1 MCDPGSCRRVCL
13 KRTPRMP
20 IPPDEGTDISAL
32 RRRPAIRI
40 LVIDGVRQDREAVT
54 RAIYRGFPHAVVTEV
69 TSAERLRT
77 AMDGESYDVVLTEH
91 WLPWTSGLEVL
102 ARMRRRHPD
111 CPVIIITGSGDE
123 AVAVRAMKSG
133 AADYLTKAPED
144 LARIPAAIE
153 ATLARRATQQ
163 VRATAEAGG
172 SQTLE
177 ALQLQT
183 AAVTAAAN
191 GIVITSLDGTV
202 QWVNPAFTR
211 MTGYTPQEVV
221 GQKPT
226 VLKSGRHE
234 EAFYRELWQTI
245 LAGDVWHGEI
255 VNRRKDGRLY
265 TEQMTVTPVETAGA
279 GVTHFVAIKSDITRE
294 KTLQAQLRQAQK
306 MEAVGQ
312 LAGGVAHDF
321 NNMLTAILG
330 YCELLLD
337 STPPDDPRRSDIAEI
352 RATGDRAA
360 GLTRQLLAFSRRQIL
375 APRTVD
381 LNRVVRDIEGL
392 LRRVLSDEVTLV
404 TALGQEPVMARIDI
418 GHLEQALVNLAVNAS
433 DAMPEGGTLRIST
446 GSEDID
452 SAFVGRHP
460 GAREGRFAYL
470 RVTDTGIGMTP
481 EVQSHMFEPF
491 YTTKPQGKGTGL
503 GLSTVYGF
511 IKQSQGYIWAKSAP
525 GQGTT
530 FTLHLP
536 LGEPIARPEAPADR
550 AARGRRA
557 AAAGDSAAGRTAIG
571 PAALVGR
578 VQLVHAR
585 RSGGTS

>member
-1 MCDPGSCRRVCL
+1 
-13 KRTPRMP
+13 
-20 IPPDEGTDISAL
+20 
-32 RRRPAIRI
+32 
-40 LVIDGVRQDREAVT
+40 VT
-54 RAIYRGFPHAVVTEV
+54 RAIRHGFPQATVTEV
-69 TSAERLRT
+69 ASAEQLRA
-77 AMDGESYDVVLTEH
+77 AMDQDGVDLVLTEH

-102 ARMRRRHPD
+102 ARMRRRHPH

-133 AADYLTKAPED
+133 AADYLTKAAED

-153 ATLARRATQQ
+153 AALARRTTQQ
-163 VRATAEAGG
+163 VRAMAESGP

-211 MTGYTPQEVV
+211 MTGYTPKEVV

-226 VLKSGRHE
+226 VLKSGRHDE
-234 EAFYRELWQTI
+234 SFYRELWQTI
-245 LAGDVWHGEI
+245 MAGDVWRGEI

-279 GVTHFVAIKSDITRE
+279 GITHFVAIKTDITRE
-294 KTLQAQLRQAQK
+294 KELQAQLRQAQK
-306 MEAVGQ
+306 MEAIGQ

-337 STPPDDPRRSDIAEI
+337 STPPDDPRHSDISEI
-352 RATGDRAA
+352 RATGERAA
-360 GLTRQLLAFSRRQIL
+360 TLTRQLLAFSRRQIL
-375 APRTVD
+375 APRIVD
-381 LNRVVRDIEGL
+381 LNRVVRELEGL
-392 LRRVLSDEVTLV
+392 LRRVLRDEVTLV
-404 TALGQEPVMARIDI
+404 IALAPEPVMAQIDI

-446 GSEDID
+446 GIEDID
-452 SAFVGRHP
+452 GAFVGRHP
-460 GAREGRFAYL
+460 GAREGRFACL
-470 RVTDTGIGMTP
+470 RVSDTGTGMTP
-481 EVQSHMFEPF
+481 DVQAHMFEPF

-530 FTLHLP
+530 FTLDLP
-536 LGEPIARPEAPADR
+536 LGDPTARTQSPADR
-550 AARGRRA
+550 PVRGRRTPVVVDGA
-557 AAAGDSAAGRTAIG
+557 AARTAIG
-571 PAALVGR
+571 PASLASR
-578 VQLVHAR
+578 VQQVHAR
-585 RSGGTS
+585 RSGGSS

>member
-1 MCDPGSCRRVCL
+1 MTL
-13 KRTPRMP
+13 
-20 IPPDEGTDISAL
+20 
-32 RRRPAIRI
+32 
-40 LVIDGVRQDREAVT
+40 AVL
-54 RAIYRGFPHAVVTEV
+54 RGFPHAVVTEV

-77 AMDGESYDVVLTEH
+77 AMDGDSFELVLTEH

-102 ARMRRRHPD
+102 ARMRRRHPN

-144 LARIPAAIE
+144 LARIPDAIE
-153 ATLARRATQQ
+153 AALARRATQQ
-163 VRATAEAGG
+163 VRATAEAGP

-221 GQKPT
+221 GHKPT

-234 EAFYRELWQTI
+234 RSFYRELWQTI
-245 LAGDVWHGEI
+245 LAGDVWRGEI

-279 GVTHFVAIKSDITRE
+279 GITHFVAIKSDITRE
-294 KTLQAQLRQAQK
+294 KELQAQLRQAQK

-337 STPPDDPRRSDIAEI
+337 STPPGDPRHSDITEI

-360 GLTRQLLAFSRRQIL
+360 TLTRQLLAFSRRQIL

-381 LNRVVRDIEGL
+381 VNRVVRDLEGL
-392 LRRVLSDEVTLV
+392 LRRVLRDEVTLV
-404 TALGQEPVMARIDI
+404 TAFAPEPVMAHIDI

-433 DAMPEGGTLRIST
+433 DAMPEGGTLRVST
-446 GSEDID
+446 GCEDID
-452 SAFVGRHP
+452 GAFVGRHP

-470 RVTDTGIGMTP
+470 RVSDTGTGMTP
-481 EVQSHMFEPF
+481 EVQARMFEPF

-536 LGEPIARPEAPADR
+536 IGERVARTEAPADR
-550 AARGRRA
+550 FEHGRPA
-557 AAAGDSAAGRTAIG
+557 PVVVDNAAGRTAIG

-578 VQLVHAR
+578 VQQVHAR
-585 RSGGTS
+585 RFGGTS

>member
-1 MCDPGSCRRVCL
+1 VGR
-13 KRTPRMP
+13 
-20 IPPDEGTDISAL
+20 
-32 RRRPAIRI
+32 AIR
-40 LVIDGVRQDREAVT
+40 
-54 RAIYRGFPHAVVTEV
+54 RGFPHAVVTEV
-69 TSAERLRT
+69 TSAERLRA
-77 AMDGESYDVVLTEH
+77 AMDAGRFDLVLTEH

-133 AADYLTKAPED
+133 AVDYLTKAPED
-144 LARIPAAIE
+144 LAKVPAAIE
-153 ATLARRATQQ
+153 AALARRTTQQ
-163 VRATAEAGG
+163 VRATAGG
-172 SQTLE
+172 DASQALE

-211 MTGYTPQEVV
+211 MTGYAPHDVI
-221 GQKPT
+221 GQKPAM
-226 VLKSGRHE
+226 LKSGRHDD
-234 EAFYRELWQTI
+234 AFYRELWQTI
-245 LAGDVWHGEI
+245 LAGDVWHGEV

-265 TEQMTVTPVETAGA
+265 TEQMTITPVETAGA
-279 GVTHFVAIKSDITRE
+279 GITHFVAIKSDITRE
-294 KTLQAQLRQAQK
+294 KELQAQLRQAQK

-337 STPPDDPRRSDIAEI
+337 STPPEDARHPDILEI

-360 GLTRQLLAFSRRQIL
+360 ALTRQLLAFSRRQIL
-375 APRTVD
+375 APRAAD
-381 LNRVVRDIEGL
+381 LNRVVRDLEGL

-404 TALGQEPVMARIDI
+404 TALAREPVIAHIDI
-418 GHLEQALVNLAVNAS
+418 GHLEQTLVNLAVNAS

-446 GSEDID
+446 GIEDID
-452 SAFVGRHP
+452 GAFVGRHP
-460 GAREGRFAYL
+460 GAREGRFACL
-470 RVTDTGIGMTP
+470 RVSDTGTGMTP
-481 EVQSHMFEPF
+481 EVQAHMFEPF

-536 LGEPIARPEAPADR
+536 LGEADARTEASASRP
-550 AARGRRA
+550 ARGRRA
-557 AAAGDSAAGRTAIG
+557 PVVVEGAAARTAIG
-571 PAALVGR
+571 PAALAGR
-578 VQLVHAR
+578 VQQVHAR
-585 RSGGTS
+585 RSGGSS

>member
-1 MCDPGSCRRVCL
+1 M
-13 KRTPRMP
+13 
-20 IPPDEGTDISAL
+20 
-32 RRRPAIRI
+32 
-40 LVIDGVRQDREAVT
+40 IDGVQQDREAVT
-54 RAIYRGFPHAVVTEV
+54 RAIRLGIPHAVVTDITGPDE
-69 TSAERLRT
+69 LRD
-77 AMDGESYDVVLTEH
+77 AMDGGGFDLALTEH

-144 LARIPAAIE
+144 LARIPDAIE
-153 ATLARRATQQ
+153 AALARRTTQQ
-163 VRATAEAGG
+163 VRATAESGT

-211 MTGYTPQEVV
+211 MTGYTQKEVV
-221 GQKPT
+221 GHKPT
-226 VLKSGRHE
+226 VLKSGRHDE
-234 EAFYRELWQTI
+234 SFYRELWQTI
-245 LAGDVWHGEI
+245 LAGDVWRGEI

-279 GVTHFVAIKSDITRE
+279 GITHFVAIKSDITRE
-294 KTLQAQLRQAQK
+294 KELQAQLRQAQK

-337 STPPDDPRRSDIAEI
+337 STPPEDPRHADITEI
-352 RATGDRAA
+352 RATGERAA
-360 GLTRQLLAFSRRQIL
+360 ALTGQLLAFSRRQIL

-381 LNRVVRDIEGL
+381 LNRVVRELEGL
-392 LRRVLSDEVTLV
+392 LRRVLSDQVTLV
-404 TALGQEPVMARIDI
+404 TALAPEPVMAHIDI
-418 GHLEQALVNLAVNAS
+418 GHLEQALVNLAMNGS
-433 DAMPEGGTLRIST
+433 DAMPDGGTLRIST
-446 GSEDID
+446 GIEDID
-452 SAFVGRHP
+452 AAFAGRHP
-460 GAREGRFAYL
+460 GAREGRFACL
-470 RVTDTGIGMTP
+470 RVSDTGTGMTP
-481 EVQSHMFEPF
+481 EVQARMFEPF

-511 IKQSQGYIWAKSAP
+511 IKQSHGYIWAKSAP
-525 GQGTT
+525 GQGTA

-536 LGEPIARPEAPADR
+536 LGEPIARSEAPADR
-550 AARGRRA
+550 PARRRRA
-557 AAAGDSAAGRTAIG
+557 PMVVDSAAARTAIG
-571 PAALVGR
+571 PGALAGR
-578 VQLVHAR
+578 VQQVHAR
-585 RSGGTS
+585 RSGGDS